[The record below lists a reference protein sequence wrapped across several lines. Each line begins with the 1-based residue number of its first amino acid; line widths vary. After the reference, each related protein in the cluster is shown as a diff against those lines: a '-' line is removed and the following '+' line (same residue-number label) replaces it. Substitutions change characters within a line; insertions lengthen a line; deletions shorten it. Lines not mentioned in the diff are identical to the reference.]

1 MILLS
6 TSWMFQMFFSVL
18 PRYFCTVSRNKYKHS
33 RKKNLED
40 HRACVNALIF
50 LGSRVTTFSINESQ
64 KQVKTKNTRPSLIF
78 FLGSRR
84 KMSRYEAATPWIM
97 QHWQLSSLV
106 HGNMVR
112 GMLKL
117 LTPTLVLYCNA
128 RGHILFWRRK
138 LIQSRNNL
146 LKISKV
152 LIFWVGY
159 KNLAYLLL
167 MIWCY

>member
-6 TSWMFQMFFSVL
+6 TSWIFQMFFSVL

-64 KQVKTKNTRPSLIF
+64 KQVKTENTRPSLIF

-84 KMSRYEAATPWIM
+84 KMSRYEAATPRDM
-97 QHWQLSSLV
+97 QHWQLSSMV

-117 LTPTLVLYCNA
+117 LTPTLVLYCNV

-146 LKISKV
+146 LKISSKV
-152 LIFWVGY
+152 LIFWVG
-159 KNLAYLLL
+159 KKIWPIFYL
-167 MIWCY
+167 